1 VLDYSLNLAYV
12 GADSSTVASANA
24 DGFKVESAP
33 VGTYELL
40 LNEKDPSTDALT
52 KPQVR
57 QAIGYAIDR
66 PALAQLVAPGGYAK
80 ADDFFPVT
88 DISDPGF
95 ANYYTYDPTKRKAL
109 LAAAGYPNGLTL
121 NVALVTARTQDQ
133 TMFEGLAQE
142 LSAAGITL
150 NPVTFTSPSSIT
162 QNAGYLLTMIGGPL
176 QAQYQAWLAPTAASD
191 TWGTD
196 PTLVSLYTKG
206 LYAKTPT
213 ADWTKLVEY
222 EAKQAYYVTICS
234 VSGIWYVAHTITGV
248 NVTAPRIGAALI
260 SEISPAS

>member
-1 VLDYSLNLAYV
+1 MLDYSLNLAYV

-80 ADDFFPVT
+80 ADD
-88 DISDPGF
+88 
-95 ANYYTYDPTKRKAL
+95 PTKAKAL